1 MFASLTEI
9 SLSEL
14 TPARTGKVRDVYDT
28 NDGRLV
34 IVATDRISAY
44 DCVLPSGIP
53 RKGVILTGLSA
64 FWFERVSHIVR
75 THFITC
81 DPGRFPSLFLPYAS
95 ILAGRA
101 MLVWKAERID
111 FECVV
116 RGYLAGSAW
125 QEYEEKGTIAGEAFK
140 PGMKEAARLSN
151 PIFTPARKAA
161 SGHDENL
168 SFAEFEREVG
178 RTRADELRRVSLDL
192 YGFASQHCDKRGLIL
207 ADSKFE
213 FGLIEGRLILIDELF
228 SPDSS
233 RFWPPESYEPGRPQE
248 SFDKQFVR
256 DYLRSVGWDREPPA
270 PPLPADVITKTQE
283 RYLEAFARICGKS
296 ALS

>member
-9 SLSEL
+9 SLGKL
-14 TPARTGKVRDVYDT
+14 APMWKGKVRDVYDAPD
-28 NDGRLV
+28 NRLV

-53 RKGVILTGLSA
+53 QKGVILTRLSA
-64 FWFERVSHIVR
+64 FWFERVSHILR

-81 DPGRFPSLFLPYAS
+81 DPQQFPPAFSSYGS
-95 ILAGRA
+95 ILNGRA
-101 MLVWKAERID
+101 MLVWKADRID

-125 QEYEEKGTIAGEAFK
+125 QEYQEKGTVGGEALES
-140 PGMKEAARLSN
+140 GMKEAAKLDT
-151 PIFTPARKAA
+151 PIFTPARKALT
-161 SGHDENL
+161 GHDENL
-168 SFAEFEREVG
+168 TFEVFEQEVG
-178 RTRADELRRVSLDL
+178 RGRASELRSVSLNL
-192 YGFASQHCDKRGLIL
+192 YAFASEYCVKKGLIL

-213 FGLIEGRLILIDELF
+213 FGLHDGELILIDELF

-233 RFWPPESYEPGRPQE
+233 RFWPLDSYEPGRAQE

-256 DYLRSVGWDREPPA
+256 DYLNSMGWDREPPP
-270 PPLPADVITKTQE
+270 PPLPPDVVARTRE
-283 RYLEAFARICGKS
+283 RYIEALERICGES
-296 ALS
+296 SL

>member
-1 MFASLTEI
+1 MSASLTEI
-9 SLSEL
+9 SLGEL
-14 TPARTGKVRDVYDT
+14 TPVRKGKVRDVYDT
-28 NDGRLV
+28 QDGHLV
-34 IVATDRISAY
+34 IVATDKISAY

-53 RKGVILTGLSA
+53 DKGVILTRLSA

-81 DPGRFPSLFLPYAS
+81 DPHEFPPAFSFYAS
-95 ILAGRA
+95 VLAGRA

-125 QEYEEKGTIAGEAFK
+125 QEYVEKGTVAGEPLK
-140 PGMKEAARLSN
+140 PGMEEAARLSS

-168 SFAEFEREVG
+168 TFAAFEREVG
-178 RTRADELRRVSLDL
+178 SASAKELRSVSLEL
-192 YGFASQHCDKRGLIL
+192 YAFASDYCEKRGLIL

-213 FGLIEGRLILIDELF
+213 FGLLDGSLILIDELF

-233 RFWPPESYEPGRPQE
+233 RFWPLESYEPGRPQE

-256 DYLRSVGWDREPPA
+256 DYLRSTGWNREPPP
-270 PPLPADVITKTQE
+270 PPLPPDVVMKARE
-283 RYLEAFARICGKS
+283 RYLEALERICGKR
-296 ALS
+296 A